1 MPQGIEPDELEAYF
15 PLVGHAHHDDRH
27 DHHASRGISLKAV
40 VALVLCAG
48 LIGGLI
54 GGWITRGGGEGPGAA
69 ILPNGA
75 SIPALVARV
84 LPSVVS
90 IDVKGS
96 GTEDLGTGMIIT
108 SGGYV
113 VTNNHV
119 IAAAAAGGS
128 ISVTR
133 SGSTTSIPATL
144 VGTIPGD
151 DVALL
156 HITGAHDLPTVHFA
170 NSTKLVVGDAAV
182 AIGNALGL
190 QASTP
195 TVTSGIISALGRTVT
210 AGDSSSSATETLT
223 DMIQTDAAINPGNS
237 GGPLLDSAGDVVG
250 MNTAVAATTSDGTS
264 AQNIGFAIP
273 ASRIQALLPQLE
285 AGGSSIPT
293 SNSGFLGVEVTTLTS
308 QLRNEYHITPSEG
321 VIVIAI
327 GQGTPAAS
335 SPLASGDVIT
345 SFDGARVV
353 TSSQFAS
360 LVHAKRPGDRVALT
374 YWSGSHA
381 NQTTITLGK
390 NPNT

>member
-1 MPQGIEPDELEAYF
+1 VPQGIEPEELEAYF
-15 PLVGHAHHDDRH
+15 PLVGHAHHDEHH
-27 DHHASRGISLKAV
+27 DHRDHGGIGLKLV

-48 LIGGLI
+48 LVGGVI
-54 GGWITRGGGEGPGAA
+54 GGWITRGVTNSPGAA

-133 SGSTTSIPATL
+133 SGSTTALPATL

-156 HITGAHDLPTVHFA
+156 HITGAHGLPTVRFA
-170 NSTKLVVGDAAV
+170 NSAKLVVGDAAV

-210 AGDSSSSATETLT
+210 AGDSTSATETLT

-273 ASRIQALLPQLE
+273 AARIESSLPQLE

-293 SNSGFLGVEVTTLTS
+293 STSGFLGVEVTTLTS
-308 QLRNEYHITPSEG
+308 QLRSEYHITPTKG
-321 VIVIAI
+321 VVVIAI

-345 SFDGARVV
+345 KFDGAQIV
-353 TSSQFAS
+353 TSAQFAH
-360 LVHAKRPGDRVALT
+360 LVHAKHPGVRVILT
-374 YWSGSHA
+374 YWSGSQA
-381 NQTTITLGK
+381 KQTTITLGK
-390 NPNT
+390 NPNA

>member
-1 MPQGIEPDELEAYF
+1 MPQGIEPEELEAYF
-15 PLVGHAHHDDRH
+15 PRVGHAHHDEHH
-27 DHHASRGISLKAV
+27 DHHVHGGIGLKAV

-54 GGWITRGGGEGPGAA
+54 GGWITRGSGTSPGAA

-96 GTEDLGTGMIIT
+96 GTEDLGTGMIIS

-133 SGSTTSIPATL
+133 SGSTTSLPATL
-144 VGTIPGD
+144 VGTIPSD

-156 HITGAHDLPTVHFA
+156 HITGAHGLPTVRFA
-170 NSTKLVVGDAAV
+170 NSAKLVVGDAAV

-210 AGDSSSSATETLT
+210 AGDATSSATETLT

-237 GGPLLDSAGDVVG
+237 GGPLLDSAGEVVG

-273 ASRIQALLPQLE
+273 AARIQALLPQLE
-285 AGGSSIPT
+285 AGGSNIPT
-293 SNSGFLGVEVTTLTS
+293 STSGFLGVEVTTLTS
-308 QLRNEYHITPSEG
+308 QLRSEYHITPAHG
-321 VIVIAI
+321 VVVIAI
-327 GQGTPAAS
+327 GQGTPAAKS
-335 SPLASGDVIT
+335 SLASGDVIT
-345 SFDGARVV
+345 KFDGTEVL
-353 TSSQFAS
+353 SSTQFAS
-360 LVHAKRPGDRVALT
+360 LVHAKHPGDRVELT
-374 YWSGSHA
+374 YWSGSQA
-381 NQTTITLGK
+381 KQTVITLGK
-390 NPNT
+390 NPNA